1 MLDATD
7 KSSKGRKLRRQRFKN
22 IVSISDNQYYFVVEV
37 EIFIQQV
44 LIQELKYIY
53 GIFIFNNFR
62 YSYVLVFR
70 ATSVDE
76 MTSLSFTVF
85 RLFNTYLCIYAITND
100 VFLNSNS
107 PALLKQYCM

>member
-7 KSSKGRKLRRQRFKN
+7 KSSMGRKLRIQIFKS
-22 IVSISDNQYYFVVEV
+22 IVSINGNQYYFVVEL

-53 GIFIFNNFR
+53 GNFIFNNFR
-62 YSYVLVFR
+62 YRCVLVFR

-76 MTSLSFTVF
+76 MGKFEFYCVPPF
-85 RLFNTYLCIYAITND
+85 QYIFMYLRNHE
-100 VFLNSNS
+100 
-107 PALLKQYCM
+107 